1 MNHYRQTVDEVLSA
15 FETTREGLADDEA
28 KQRLSRFGFNELETG
43 RKINPFLLFVNQF
56 KSFIIYILLFAVFF
70 SILIGEYVDT
80 TIILAILIA
89 NALIGFFQELSAN
102 RSLEALKKM
111 SVVKATVLR
120 SGAKEGL
127 DARHLV
133 PGDIIYLEPGDKVP
147 ADVRVI
153 EAVRLKADE
162 SLLTG
167 ESVPA
172 EKDPALIDKEVPL
185 GNRRNMLFSSTT
197 ISTGHALA
205 VVVATGMETEL
216 GKITTLIQEAREE
229 MTPLQR
235 RLDQFGKKLGYSII
249 AICFLVF
256 LLTLFKGYKTGDLSL
271 EILIGFAFV
280 AISLAVAAVPTALPA
295 VVTIALSI
303 GVKRLLQRKALVRNL
318 SAVETLGSCDV
329 ICTDKT
335 GTLTENQMTVRRAWS
350 LDGEASLTGQGYDL
364 DGEVT
369 GHVSKRLFLCGLL
382 CNNASFGRG
391 EKKHNIIGDP
401 TEAALLVSAAKAGIS
416 SDAKR
421 LDELP
426 FDSERKLMSV
436 LVNAKEKILIFSKG
450 APDHILACCSHALV
464 NGEERTLTSEL
475 RSKIEKQN
483 SLYAGKA
490 MRVLG
495 FAMGKAELN
504 EPFGEKNLVFLGLQA
519 MIDPP
524 RSDVIESIRR
534 TKAAGIRVIMITGDY
549 AKTAEAVAAE
559 IGIEGKVIG
568 STELEAMDDDAL
580 QKALEDGTN
589 IFARVAPE
597 HKLRIVNFLQ
607 RAGFTVA
614 MTGDGVNDAPA
625 LKKAN
630 IGVAVGSGTDVAKEA
645 ADFVLLDDSFTH
657 IVNAIEEGRG
667 IYDNIQKSIMLLLS
681 GNLGEVLIIF
691 LAAVFG
697 MNLPLTAILL
707 LWINMVTDG
716 APALAYSVD
725 PYGRDIMLRPPKSGD
740 EGILP
745 GKKLKFLLV
754 LGVLGTA
761 IALFLFNF
769 SGGNSTSVSELTRA
783 QTLVFNF
790 VVLYEIILT
799 FVIRF
804 DYQVAFFANKWV
816 WGAAGLAVSLQAL
829 LMYTP
834 LSIAFK
840 IVPLNFWD
848 IAILAGAGGVFA
860 CGTLAFQLATRLAR
874 KDYAIKAK

>member
-1 MNHYRQTVDEVLSA
+1 M
-15 FETTREGLADDEA
+15 
-28 KQRLSRFGFNELETG
+28 
-43 RKINPFLLFVNQF
+43 
-56 KSFIIYILLFAVFF
+56 
-70 SILIGEYVDT
+70 
-80 TIILAILIA
+80 
-89 NALIGFFQELSAN
+89 
-102 RSLEALKKM
+102 
-111 SVVKATVLR
+111 VK
-120 SGAKEGL
+120 
-127 DARHLV
+127 
-133 PGDIIYLEPGDKVP
+133 P
-147 ADVRVI
+147 
-153 EAVRLKADE
+153 
-162 SLLTG
+162 
-167 ESVPA
+167 
-172 EKDPALIDKEVPL
+172 
-185 GNRRNMLFSSTT
+185 
-197 ISTGHALA
+197 
-205 VVVATGMETEL
+205 
-216 GKITTLIQEAREE
+216 
-229 MTPLQR
+229 PLQGR
-235 RLDQFGKKLGYSII
+235 AIDLG
-249 AICFLVF
+249 
-256 LLTLFKGYKTGDLSL
+256 
-271 EILIGFAFV
+271 
-280 AISLAVAAVPTALPA
+280 
-295 VVTIALSI
+295 
-303 GVKRLLQRKALVRNL
+303 
-318 SAVETLGSCDV
+318 
-329 ICTDKT
+329 
-335 GTLTENQMTVRRAWS
+335 
-350 LDGEASLTGQGYDL
+350 
-364 DGEVT
+364 GEVT

-645 ADFVLLDDSFTH
+645 ADFVLLDDSFTPYRQRH
-657 IVNAIEEGRG
+657 RRRTRQFTTTSRNRSCFFFRAISVRFSDYIPGGRFW
-667 IYDNIQKSIMLLLS
+667 DESALRRRFSSS
-681 GNLGEVLIIF
+681 GSTWF
-691 LAAVFG
+691 
-697 MNLPLTAILL
+697 
-707 LWINMVTDG
+707 TDG

-804 DYQVAFFANKWV
+804 DYQVAFLPTNGFGV
-816 WGAAGLAVSLQAL
+816 LLAW
-829 LMYTP
+829 
-834 LSIAFK
+834 LS
-840 IVPLNFWD
+840 V
-848 IAILAGAGGVFA
+848 
-860 CGTLAFQLATRLAR
+860 CRHCSCTRLCPLLL
-874 KDYAIKAK
+874 KSCH

>member
-1 MNHYRQTVDEVLSA
+1 MNHYRQTVDEVLNA
-15 FETTREGLADDEA
+15 FATTRDGLADDEA
-28 KQRLSRFGFNELETG
+28 RQRLSRFGFNELETG

-80 TIILAILIA
+80 SIILAILIA

-120 SGAKEGL
+120 GGGKEGI
-127 DARHLV
+127 DAGHLV
-133 PGDIIYLEPGDKVP
+133 PGDIIYLEAGDKVP

-167 ESVPA
+167 ESVPTD
-172 EKDPALIDKEVPL
+172 KDPVLIDKEVPL

-197 ISTGHALA
+197 ITTGHGLA
-205 VVVATGMETEL
+205 VVVATGMSTEL

-256 LLTLFKGYKTGDLSL
+256 FLTIFKSYRTGDLSL
-271 EILIGFAFV
+271 EILTGFAFV

-303 GVKRLLQRKALVRNL
+303 GVKRLLQRNALVRNL

-335 GTLTENQMTVRRAWS
+335 GTLTENQMTVRWAWA
-350 LDGEASLTGQGYDL
+350 LDGEASLSGQGYAL
-364 DGEVT
+364 DGEVD
-369 GHVSKRLFLCGLL
+369 GHVSKQLFLCGLL

-391 EKKHNIIGDP
+391 ENKSGISGDP
-401 TEAALLVSAAKAGIS
+401 TEAALLVSAAKAGIACN
-416 SDAKR
+416 AKR

-426 FDSERKLMSV
+426 FDSERKMMSV
-436 LVNAKEKILIFSKG
+436 LVNANEENLIFSKG
-450 APDHILACCSHALV
+450 APDHILARCSHVLV

-475 RSKIEKQN
+475 RTRIEKQN

-495 FAMGKAELN
+495 FALRKTGLN
-504 EPFGEKNLVFLGLQA
+504 EPFAEENLIFLGLQA

-524 RSDVIESIRR
+524 RADVIDSIRR

-549 AKTAEAVAAE
+549 TKTAEAVAAE
-559 IGIEGKVIG
+559 IGIEGKVVG
-568 STELEAMDDDAL
+568 SQELEAMDDDAL
-580 QKALEDGTN
+580 KKALEDGTN

-597 HKLRIVNFLQ
+597 HKVRIVHFLQ
-607 RAGFTVA
+607 QAGFTVA

-681 GNLGEVLIIF
+681 GNLGEVSIIF
-691 LAAVFG
+691 LAAIFG

-707 LWINMVTDG
+707 LWVNMVTDG

-725 PYGRDIMLRPPKSGD
+725 PYGRDIMLRPPKSRD

-745 GKKLKFLLV
+745 RGKLNFLLV
-754 LGVLGTA
+754 LGVLGTG

-769 SGGNSTSVSELTRA
+769 SGGNSSPAVDLTRA

-816 WGAAGLAVSLQAL
+816 WGSAVLAFGLQAL

-834 LSIAFK
+834 LAIAFK
-840 IVPLNFWD
+840 IVPLSPWD
-848 IAILAGAGGVFA
+848 IAILAGAGGAFA
-860 CGTLAFQLATRLAR
+860 CTALAFQLAKSLVG
-874 KDYAIKAK
+874 KDSAIKTR